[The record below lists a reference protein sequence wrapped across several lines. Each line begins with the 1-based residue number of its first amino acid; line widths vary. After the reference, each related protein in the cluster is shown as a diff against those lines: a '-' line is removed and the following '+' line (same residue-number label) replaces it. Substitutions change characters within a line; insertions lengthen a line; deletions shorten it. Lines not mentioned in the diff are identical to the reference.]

1 MGLIKAGFGSTSSTL
16 KDSYLDYIMCNDMSG
31 GELIKIGVRA
41 SDKHS
46 SNKGNQH
53 IITDG
58 SGIAIG
64 SGQCALMIE
73 DGKVIDFCAE
83 PGKYIWDT
91 GSEPSVMHSG
101 FSGLKK
107 MSQSIK
113 ERFKHGGYTGKNHAV
128 YYVNTTHIG
137 GNKVGKGDIPFRDVE
152 FNLTAKLKC
161 FGTYEY
167 KIANPVHFFETH
179 VGFAGLGEDGY
190 FTRDEIDDRLRPA
203 VLQSLEPA
211 FAQLSLKR
219 ISVELIGLSTK
230 ELSAAITE
238 ELGEEWQVKR
248 GIEICDM
255 KVSITVD
262 EKSMARIAKFQDARV
277 MSNVDMARGRM
288 TEATADAMQSAASNT
303 NGAMMGFMGMN
314 MAQTTGMQQQA
325 PQQPPQTVPLHGEP
339 ASPQQESQQASQQA
353 PSSQS
358 GATGNRTWTCT
369 SCHAENTGKF
379 CIQCGTKQPTPP
391 SEWTCPQCKTSVSG
405 NFCPECGTKKPKE
418 LDAHCETCGYESDTP
433 FKFCPECGAAN
444 IE

>member
-1 MGLIKAGFGSTSSTL
+1 MGLIKSGFSSTSSTL
-16 KDSYLDYIMCNDMSG
+16 QDSYLDYIMCQDMSG
-31 GELIKIGVRA
+31 GELVKLGTRA
-41 SDKHS
+41 NDRHS
-46 SNKGNQH
+46 SNKGNPH

-83 PGKYIWDT
+83 AGKYIWDT

-101 FSGLKK
+101 FGGLKE
-107 MSQSIK
+107 MSHTIK
-113 ERFKHGGYTGKNHAV
+113 ERFKHGGYTGKTHMV
-128 YYVNTTHIG
+128 YYVNTTNIG

-167 KIANPVHFFETH
+167 KINNPVHFFETH

-190 FTRDEIDDRLRPA
+190 FTRDEIDNRLRPA

-262 EKSMARIAKFQDARV
+262 EKSMDRIAKFQDARV

-288 TEATADAMQSAASNT
+288 TEATAGAMQSAASNT
-303 NGAMMGFMGMN
+303 NGAMAGFMGMN
-314 MAQTTGMQQQA
+314 MAQMTGGQQQTPQQA
-325 PQQPPQTVPLHGEP
+325 PQTIPLHGTEP
-339 ASPQQESQQASQQA
+339 QAPQTSQQASPGQD
-353 PSSQS
+353 STLKQS
-358 GATGNRTWTCT
+358 WHCT
-369 SCHAENTGKF
+369 ACHAENTGKF
-379 CIQCGTKQPTPP
+379 CMECGAKQPTPP
-391 SEWTCPQCKTSVSG
+391 PVSASWTCPQCQMPVSG
-405 NFCPECGTKKPKE
+405 NFCTECGMKKPKD
-418 LDAHCETCGYESDTP
+418 LDASCETCGYESDTP
-433 FKFCPECGAAN
+433 FKFCPQCGAEN